1 MVKKTINKKDNI
13 LKKPINFLN
22 DWRPFP
28 LYELMSYILM
38 YASVPMLAYGIQKY
52 DLEIMK
58 IIILTI
64 LTMYSGFFAA
74 LIWNDITDA
83 DIDAVAHPERP
94 VPAGTISKKK
104 FFVVALVF
112 SAMTFIFAILVSV
125 WCLILVGATALFVAF
140 HNKFLKKNIK
150 IPAYSEIFTP
160 IQWITVAIFGFL
172 AIWTVLPQ
180 SMSFIFELPLFGTIS
195 TGSREIQNMI
205 LLVLFTYFAD
215 NAHDLPEGIHDMK
228 GDRKL
233 GVKTYATSFGEK
245 NAAKI
250 SFGMFFISGIFG
262 ILLFIRTILSPI
274 FLIPFLVLWI
284 CILNNSYTLAK
295 ADKEDMKKMGKIVG
309 RKGFNYLLM
318 SYNLIFLDVLLQ
330 LINHHFNIL

>member
-140 HNKFLKKNIK
+140 HNKFLKKIIK

>member
-1 MVKKTINKKDNI
+1 MVKKTRNKKDNM
-13 LKKPINFLN
+13 LKKPINFLA

-28 LYELMSYILM
+28 LYELISYILM
-38 YASVPMLAYGIQKY
+38 YASVPMLAYGIQTY

-64 LTMYSGFFAA
+64 LTLYSGFFAA

-83 DIDAVAHPERP
+83 DIDAVVHPDRP
-94 VPAGTISKKK
+94 VPAGTISKKN

-112 SAMTFIFAILVSV
+112 SAMTFIFAILISV
-125 WCLILVGATALFVAF
+125 WCLILVGAIALFVTF
-140 HNKFLKKNIK
+140 HNKFLKKIVK

-160 IQWITVAIFGFL
+160 IQWLTVAIFGFL

-180 SMSFIFELPLFGTIS
+180 SMSLIFELPLFGTIS
-195 TGSREIQNMI
+195 TDGREIQSMI

-215 NAHDLPEGIHDMK
+215 NAHDLPEGIHDIN
-228 GDRKL
+228 GDREL

-250 SFGMFFISGIFG
+250 SFYMFFISGILG

-274 FLIPFLVLWI
+274 FLIPFLVLWTY
-284 CILNNSYTLAK
+284 ILNNSYKLAK
-295 ADKEDMKKMGKIVG
+295 ADIEDMKKMGKIVG

-318 SYNLIFLDVLLQ
+318 SYNLIFLDLLLQ
-330 LINHHFNIL
+330 LINHHFNII